1 MSSLVKQNKH
11 DWVIYMH
18 MCVSSLLA
26 TEQGGEGQQDQHGI
40 EDIEEDDSDE
50 GTNYFHC
57 IK

>member
-1 MSSLVKQNKH
+1 
-11 DWVIYMH
+11 